1 MNPTLRTIGLFT
13 LLTLL
18 FVGIG
23 ALFGSFTAYGFW
35 TGMLLFL
42 IFALIINAF
51 SYFYSSKIVL
61 WSYRARIVDEK
72 EAPKIHRIVKE
83 VAEAAGVPKPKVAI
97 VPSKTPNAFATGRNP
112 KNAVVAV
119 TEGILKLLPERELKG
134 VIAHEMAHIKDRD
147 ILIMTIAST
156 IAGAIAFAAR
166 WFWWS
171 TLFSRRREDEG
182 QILIALLAMIGAAI
196 GAMLIQLSISR
207 QREYKA
213 DEVGAR
219 TIKDPTALKNAL
231 IKLEDYNERW
241 PIERGNPASA
251 SLFIVNPFRSRGLIA
266 LFSTHPPMEKRIK
279 RLEKL
284 EQELM
289 FAPKISAVEASVKGV
304 DSPYRVK

>member
-1 MNPTLRTIGLFT
+1 MNPSLRTAGLFL

-23 ALFGSFTAYGFW
+23 ALFGTFTYFGFW
-35 TGMLLFL
+35 SSIILFL
-42 IFALIINAF
+42 GFAILINLF

-61 WSYRARIVDEK
+61 WSYRAKIVSRK
-72 EAPKIHRIVKE
+72 EAPKIHRIVRE
-83 VAEAAGVPKPKVAI
+83 VAEAAGIPKPEVAI
-97 VPSKTPNAFATGRNP
+97 VPSRTPNAFATGRNP

-119 TEGILKLLPERELKG
+119 TEGILKLLPEKELKG

-147 ILIMTIAST
+147 ILIMTVAAT

-171 TLFSRRREDEG
+171 TLFSRRRNDQG
-182 QILIALLAMIGAAI
+182 QIIIAILAMVGAAI
-196 GAMLIQLSISR
+196 GATMIQLAISR
-207 QREYKA
+207 QREFKA

-219 TIKDPTALKNAL
+219 TINNPRALKKAL
-231 IKLEDYNERW
+231 IKLDDYNKRW

-251 SLFIVNPFRSRGLIA
+251 SLFIVNPFKGGGLIG
-266 LFSTHPPMEKRIK
+266 LFSTHPPMKERIK

-284 EQELM
+284 EEELM
-289 FAPKISAVEASVKGV
+289 FAPKTTFKGANA
-304 DSPYRVK
+304 PYRIK

>member
-1 MNPTLRTIGLFT
+1 MNPTLRTIGLFII
-13 LLTLL
+13 LTLL

-23 ALFGSFTAYGFW
+23 ALFGYFTCYGFW
-35 TGMLLFL
+35 TSMLFFL
-42 IFALIINAF
+42 IFALLINAF

-72 EAPKIHRIVKE
+72 EAPRIHKIVSE
-83 VAEAAGVPKPKVAI
+83 VAEAAGVPKPRVAI

-119 TEGILKLLPERELKG
+119 TEGILKLLPDRELKG
-134 VIAHEMAHIKDRD
+134 VIAHEMSHIKDRD
-147 ILIMTIAST
+147 ILIMTVAAT

-182 QILIALLAMIGAAI
+182 QLLIAILAMIGAAI
-196 GAMLIQLSISR
+196 GATLIQLAISR

-231 IKLEDYNERW
+231 IKLEDYNQRW

-251 SLFIVNPFRSRGLIA
+251 SLFIVNPFKGGGLIR

-289 FAPKISAVEASVKGV
+289 FSPKTMAVEARV
-304 DSPYRVK
+304 DGIGSPYRVK

>member
-1 MNPTLRTIGLFT
+1 MNPTLRTIGLFV

-23 ALFGSFTAYGFW
+23 ALFGSMTYYGFW
-35 TGMLLFL
+35 AGMLFFL

-61 WSYRARIVDEK
+61 WSYRARIVSEE
-72 EAPKIHRIVKE
+72 EAPKLHRIVAE

-97 VPSKTPNAFATGRNP
+97 VPSNTPNAFATGRNP

-119 TEGILKLLPERELKG
+119 TQGILKVLSERELKG

-147 ILIMTIAST
+147 ILIMTIAAT

-171 TLFSRRREDEG
+171 TLFSRRRQDSG
-182 QILIALLAMIGAAI
+182 QLLIALLAIIGAAI
-196 GAMLIQLSISR
+196 GAMLIRLAISR

-231 IKLEDYNERW
+231 IKLDDYNRRW

-251 SLFIVNPFRSRGLIA
+251 SLFIVNPFRSSGLVN
-266 LFSTHPPMEKRIK
+266 LLSTHPPMGKRIA

-289 FAPKISAVEASVKGV
+289 FSPKITSIEARVPGV

>member
-1 MNPTLRTIGLFT
+1 MNPSLRTFGLFV

-23 ALFGSFTAYGFW
+23 ALFGYFTYYGFW
-35 TGMLLFL
+35 TSIFLFL
-42 IFALIINAF
+42 GFAVLINAF
-51 SYFYSSKIVL
+51 SYFYSAKIVL
-61 WSYRARIVDEK
+61 WSYRAKIVSEK
-72 EAPKIHRIVKE
+72 DAPRIHRIVKE
-83 VAEAAGVPKPKVAI
+83 VAEAAGVPKPGVAI
-97 VPSKTPNAFATGRNP
+97 VPSRTPNAFATGRNP

-119 TEGILKLLPERELKG
+119 TDGILKLLPDRELKG
-134 VIAHEMAHIKDRD
+134 VIAHEMSHIKDRD
-147 ILIMTIAST
+147 ILIMTVAAT

-171 TLFSRRREDEG
+171 TLFSRRRNDEG
-182 QILIALLAMIGAAI
+182 QLIIAILAMVGAAI
-196 GAMLIQLSISR
+196 GATLIQLAISR
-207 QREYKA
+207 QREFKA

-251 SLFIVNPFRSRGLIA
+251 SLFIVNPFKGSGLMR
-266 LFSTHPPMEKRIK
+266 LFSTHPPMKERIK

-284 EQELM
+284 EEELM
-289 FAPKISAVEASVKGV
+289 FVPKMDFKGA
-304 DSPYRVK
+304 DAPYRIK

>member
-1 MNPTLRTIGLFT
+1 MNPTLRTIGLFIA
-13 LLTLL
+13 LTLL

-23 ALFGSFTAYGFW
+23 ALFGYFTYYGFW
-35 TGMLLFL
+35 TSMFFFL
-42 IFALIINAF
+42 IFALLINAF

-72 EAPKIHRIVKE
+72 EAPRIHRIVRE
-83 VAEAAGVPKPKVAI
+83 VAKAAGVPKPKVAI

-119 TEGILKLLPERELKG
+119 TEGILKLLPDRELKG

-147 ILIMTIAST
+147 ILIMTVAAT

-182 QILIALLAMIGAAI
+182 QLIIAILAMVGAAI
-196 GAMLIQLSISR
+196 GATLLQLAISR
-207 QREYKA
+207 QREFKA

-231 IKLEDYNERW
+231 IKLEDYNQRW

-251 SLFIVNPFRSRGLIA
+251 SLFIVNPFRGGGLIR
-266 LFSTHPPMEKRIK
+266 LFSTHPPMEQRIK

-289 FAPKISAVEASVKGV
+289 FSPKISAVEARV
-304 DSPYRVK
+304 DGIGSPYRVK